1 MKTLPKILRQW
12 RALAAFALAVS
23 LVSIP
28 VSSLHA
34 EDVLKVEEPHV
45 RVTIPG
51 RPAAGYMTVKNT
63 GTAADAI
70 TAASSPLAKRIEL
83 HQHSMDGG
91 IMRMRQVEQVEVPA
105 AGEVAFS
112 SGGYHLMIFGLDK
125 SVKPG
130 DALPVTLTLK
140 SGKNIEVDYHVG
152 KVGDPSNPYGGQHKH

>member
-1 MKTLPKILRQW
+1 MKNLKNIRHHWL
-12 RALAAFALAVS
+12 ALAAIALALP
-23 LVSIP
+23 LVTLP
-28 VSSLHA
+28 VSSLRA
-34 EDVLKVEEPHV
+34 GDALKVEEPHV

-51 RPAAGYMTVKNT
+51 RPAAGYMTVKNS
-63 GTAADAI
+63 GTTADAI

-83 HQHSMDGG
+83 HEHSMDGG

-105 AGEVAFS
+105 AGEVVFS
-112 SGGYHLMIFGLDK
+112 SGGYHLMISGLDK

-152 KVGDPSNPYGGQHKH
+152 KVGDPNNPYGGQHKH